1 MSYSNQTPYLGLPIR
16 SSSDTFNTLDNNDAF
31 ILTDQKVK
39 EAVDNAA
46 QATGDA
52 SDALTVANE
61 AKTTAESAAGSID
74 GINATLDEHA
84 ERLVILSNRQTSQG
98 NAIKTKAASTSIGEL
113 YDAEEG
119 TYVVGARIVYDGQF
133 YRCITAV
140 STPEDFDVAKWAPIN
155 IDSLLPSGGSVEA
168 DDVSYNDTL
177 TQLGAT
183 DVQDAIVALKTL
195 IDNIGGGSMPVLNFA
210 NPLHT
215 FSSGNLSYTTTKTCY
230 LCGTFTAAATGCVI
244 TIDDTDVTDIGSGAS
259 TSYDGVYIPP
269 LKLNA
274 GSVVSISIPSTKL
287 HVFEEI

>member
-1 MSYSNQTPYLGLPIR
+1 MSYSEQTPYLGLPIR

-31 ILTDQKVK
+31 RLTDQKVK

-46 QATGDA
+46 QATDDA
-52 SDALTVANE
+52 SDALTIAGE
-61 AKTTAESAAGSID
+61 AKTIAESAAGSID

-140 STPEDFDVAKWAPIN
+140 STPEDFDIAKWEPIN
-155 IDSLLPSGGSVEA
+155 IDSLLPSGGSIDA

-177 TQLGAT
+177 TQLGAN
-183 DVQDAIVALKTL
+183 DVQGAIVALKTL
-195 IDNIGGGSMPVLNFA
+195 IDNIGGSTMKCAKYGV
-210 NPLHT
+210 T
-215 FSSGNLSYTTTKTCY
+215 SGGAIDISDLNLSSPEDYMVIISGDGAYAQGQGPVSGGYITAKTA
-230 LCGTFTAAATGCVI
+230 TSFTITGVGSSQSVSYQVI
-244 TIDDTDVTDIGSGAS
+244 TLV
-259 TSYDGVYIPP
+259 
-269 LKLNA
+269 
-274 GSVVSISIPSTKL
+274 
-287 HVFEEI
+287 